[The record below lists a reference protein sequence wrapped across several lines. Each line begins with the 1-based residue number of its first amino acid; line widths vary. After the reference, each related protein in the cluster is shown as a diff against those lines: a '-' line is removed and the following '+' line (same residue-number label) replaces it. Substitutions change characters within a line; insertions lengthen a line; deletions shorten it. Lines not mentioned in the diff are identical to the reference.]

1 MSGVVGQQTC
11 YACSKLVAYVVDGEE
26 WHRKRCGVGDREN
39 LMRIHVIGG
48 PGSGKTTLAREIG
61 AYLGIEVHELDQI
74 AFTGPDYAER
84 PLPERVAD
92 LHLIAHRPAWITEGL
107 FLWTDELLAH
117 ADIIVWLDHVGWR
130 RGIWRITRRFI
141 TSALG
146 EAKNRQGLEKFAR
159 FRDYARHLKQLIQV
173 FFSSRAYYSGNGSG
187 PAGQIESRRNTA
199 TYLTS
204 YKDKVVHCYNDEAV
218 EAFLDY
224 LHLCQR

>member
-1 MSGVVGQQTC
+1 MCGVVVRQRC
-11 YACSKLVAYVVDGEE
+11 SACSKLRAYVADEEE
-26 WHRKRCGVGDREN
+26 WHLRRCGVVAPEN

-74 AFTGPDYAER
+74 AFTGPNYAER
-84 PLPERVAD
+84 PLPERMAD
-92 LHLIAHRPAWITEGL
+92 IHLIAHRPAWITEGL

-141 TSALG
+141 SSALG
-146 EAKNRQGLEKFAR
+146 EAKNRRGLEKFAR
-159 FRDYARHLKQLIQV
+159 FRDYTRHLKQLIQV
-173 FFSSRAYYSGNGSG
+173 FFSSRAYYASHPSRST
-187 PAGQIESRRNTA
+187 AQAESRRSTA
-199 TYLTS
+199 AYLIS
-204 YKDKVVHCYNDEAV
+204 YKDKVIHCYNDEAV

-224 LHLCQR
+224 VHLCQR